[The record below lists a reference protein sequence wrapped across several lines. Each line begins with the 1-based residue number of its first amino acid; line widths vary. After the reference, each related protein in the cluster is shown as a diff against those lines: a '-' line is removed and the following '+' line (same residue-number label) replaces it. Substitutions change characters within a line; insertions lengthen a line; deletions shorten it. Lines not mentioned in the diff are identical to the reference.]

1 MPGYYFEYG
10 IKIIVKYNEY
20 NHIGA
25 PHVHVELAGEDIAS
39 VSLEGELLA
48 GNISRRSILN
58 YVRRIIEQNYDL
70 FKLEYEK
77 GQKSD
82 Y

>member
-10 IKIIVKYNEY
+10 IKIIVKYNEH
-20 NHIGA
+20 NHIGV

-39 VSLEGELLA
+39 VSLKGELLA

-58 YVRRIIEQNYDL
+58 YVRKIIEQNYDL

-77 GQKSD
+77 GQESG